1 MSLEV
6 THHRVRANGLD
17 QHYVTAGEGPPVVLL
32 HGFPEFWYAWRHQ
45 TPALATHYTVIAP
58 DLGGYGYTEK
68 PHTGY
73 DKRTMAADIREPM
86 ATLGYDRAAVIG
98 HDRGARV
105 GLRLAK
111 DHPDF
116 VERLAVLD
124 NIPTRVIFETMNGNL
139 AKGQWWFLFNAVPN
153 LPEALIAGREEIW
166 LRHFF
171 DQWSHD
177 PQLMTPEDL
186 AEYVRAYQQ
195 PGAVMGACNDYRA
208 AAEDPS

>member
-6 THHRVRANGLD
+6 THHRVRANGID
-17 QHYVTAGEGPPVVLL
+17 QHYVTAGAGPPVVLL

-45 TPALATHYTVIAP
+45 IPRLAEHYTVIAP
-58 DLGGYGYTEK
+58 DLRGYGYTEK

-73 DKRTMAADIREPM
+73 DKRTMAADIRELM
-86 ATLGYDRAAVIG
+86 AALGYDRAAVVG

-116 VERLAVLD
+116 VARLAVLD
-124 NIPTRVIFETMNGNL
+124 NVPTRVLFEMMDGNL

-153 LPEALIAGREEIW
+153 LPEALISGREKSGCGTSSTSG
-166 LRHFF
+166 RTTR
-171 DQWSHD
+171 S
-177 PQLMTPEDL
+177 
-186 AEYVRAYQQ
+186 
-195 PGAVMGACNDYRA
+195 
-208 AAEDPS
+208 S